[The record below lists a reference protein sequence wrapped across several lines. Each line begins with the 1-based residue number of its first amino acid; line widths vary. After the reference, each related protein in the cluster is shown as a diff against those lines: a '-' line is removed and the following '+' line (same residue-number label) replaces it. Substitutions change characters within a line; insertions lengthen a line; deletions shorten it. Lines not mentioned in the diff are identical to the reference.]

1 MELMRDFEAGIVE
14 RIERDPA
21 FARAMLD
28 EVNALLAAGDDEP
41 VPGML
46 RVLIKGT
53 VGFDYLSRPLSM
65 TGETLRQMLSASS
78 HPAITSLS
86 AIANALK
93 LEFGMTPS

>member
-1 MELMRDFEAGIVE
+1 MELTRDFEVGVVE

-28 EVNALLAAGDDEP
+28 EVSELLAAGDDEP

-46 RVLIKGT
+46 RALIKGT

-65 TGETLRQMLSASS
+65 TSETLRQILSANSE
-78 HPAITSLS
+78 PTIACLS
-86 AIANALK
+86 AIASALK
-93 LEFGMTPS
+93 QEFDMTAS